1 MQEKLT
7 RIFLMMIEEVVYRD
21 FKNKKI
27 NDIQE
32 IKKKSEINMYD

>member
-21 FKNKKI
+21 FKQKKI

-32 IKKKSEINMYD
+32 IKKEVK